1 MKNKFNLS
9 LYLKKIFKTFSYKL
23 FFLFYGKISVNKKY
37 ENKIIKK
44 KTIRLDNRFKYS
56 IYECN
61 NSRIYTNRIQDTAVI
76 HKK

>member
-9 LYLKKIFKTFSYKL
+9 LFLKKIFKTFSYKL

-44 KTIRLDNRFKYS
+44 KTIRLDS
-56 IYECN
+56 
-61 NSRIYTNRIQDTAVI
+61 
-76 HKK
+76 

>member
-9 LYLKKIFKTFSYKL
+9 LFLKKIFKTFSYKL

-44 KTIRLDNRFKYS
+44 KTIRLDSKFKYFILNVIIQES
-56 IYECN
+56 IQIEYK
-61 NSRIYTNRIQDTAVI
+61 IQPLYI
-76 HKK
+76 KI